1 MRIARTRLGRIPADQ
16 AMSTTM
22 TIRIGSTHGGSR
34 NAANSTQPSASS
46 FVSGFRRCNQLSP
59 GR

>member
-16 AMSTTM
+16 AMSATM
-22 TIRIGSTHGGSR
+22 TIRIGRTHGGSR
-34 NAANSTQPSASS
+34 NVASSTQPSASS
-46 FVSGFRRCNQLSP
+46 FVSGFRRWSQLSP